1 MQLSK
6 SLTYSNLTYFN
17 GNFSNTRLSH
27 VIFTALKAQIVIFLN
42 SKTLKSRNLLNHTL
56 LHHQPPKINKTKPSI
71 QKDLEREDWKI
82 VG

>member
-27 VIFTALKAQIVIFLN
+27 VIFTAIKAQIVIFSD
-42 SKTLKSRNLLNHTL
+42 SKILESHNLFNHTL

-71 QKDLEREDWKI
+71 QKDLERENWKI
-82 VG
+82 IG